1 MWAGHELGVQNQFAI
16 ITREVD
22 VGDWFKNHVKDI
34 FIRDGS
40 QEAQYYSTGKK
51 FLIVYRIAAM
61 SFSFASMVL
70 YKIRALVK
78 LYLKFNGIRI
88 GVLIK

>member
-1 MWAGHELGVQNQFAI
+1 MSWSRVRSAKSICHHHSRGRRGRLIQEP
-16 ITREVD
+16 
-22 VGDWFKNHVKDI
+22 VKDV
-34 FIRDGS
+34 FIRNGS

-61 SFSFASMVL
+61 SFPFASMVL

-78 LYLKFNGIRI
+78 LYLKLNGIRI